1 MRKNYFGGFSNIML
15 FENSRGE
22 FCASI
27 ISENRS
33 LFVSLVTEIRLG
45 IPFGSPHQISG
56 ARPSRGRSD
65 RQVVGVDEV

>member
-1 MRKNYFGGFSNIML
+1 MRKNYVGGFSKIIL
-15 FENSRGE
+15 VENSRGE

-56 ARPSRGRSD
+56 TRPSRGRSD
-65 RQVVGVDEV
+65 RQVVGVYEI